1 MTTTTTIALIACGL
15 VLLVQMVIIV
25 VTSLQVS
32 AAIKQIGTCKCNKK
46 SNRGPVFMGPS
57 GRKGQFRKSMPFGN
71 SPKITR
77 ERKPGG
83 IH

>member
-1 MTTTTTIALIACGL
+1 MTTTTTIALIACGM
-15 VLLVQMVIIV
+15 VLLVQMIIMV
-25 VTSLQVS
+25 VTNLQVS

-57 GRKGQFRKSMPFGN
+57 GRGQFRKSMPFGN
-71 SPKITR
+71 SQKISR
-77 ERKPGG
+77 NRKAGG